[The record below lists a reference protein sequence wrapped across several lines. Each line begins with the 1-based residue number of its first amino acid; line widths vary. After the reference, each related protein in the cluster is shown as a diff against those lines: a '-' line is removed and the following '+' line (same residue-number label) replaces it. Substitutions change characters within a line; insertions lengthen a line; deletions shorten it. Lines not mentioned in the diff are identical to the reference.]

1 MPTTIEIVRD
11 GPVARVWLNR
21 PEQHNALA
29 AELVAELTSA
39 LHALALESAV
49 RVVVLGGRGP
59 SFCAGADIAVM
70 KASAHA
76 TFDENLAEAERLG
89 GLFST
94 LADLP
99 RPVVARLHGN
109 VLGGGVGL
117 ACACDLAVAADDA
130 RFALSEVRLGILPAL
145 ISPYVIRRLGDRAA
159 RELMLTGERID
170 AAAALRHGLV
180 HHVATAADLDA
191 RVEERVAAL
200 LAGAPRAQARIKT
213 LLELWADSTWE
224 EYRSGLPRVL
234 AEVRSGDEAKE
245 GLGAFFEKRK
255 PGWTRSS

>member
-1 MPTTIEIVRD
+1 MSSTLEIVRD
-11 GPVARVWLNR
+11 GQVARVWLNR
-21 PEQHNALA
+21 PEQHNALSG
-29 AELVAELTSA
+29 ELVAELTST
-39 LHALALESAV
+39 LHELALDASV

-59 SFCAGADIAVM
+59 SFCAGADIGVM

-76 TFDENLAEAERLG
+76 TFEQNLAEAERLG

-99 RPVVARLHGN
+99 RPVIVRLHGN

-117 ACACDLAVAADDA
+117 ACACDIAVASDDV
-130 RFALSEVRLGILPAL
+130 RIGLSEVRLGILPAL

-170 AAAALRHGLV
+170 AASAFRYGLV
-180 HHVATAADLDA
+180 HHVTAASELDA
-191 RVEERVAAL
+191 RIEERVAAL

-234 AEVRSGDEAKE
+234 AEVRAGDEAKE
-245 GLGAFFEKRK
+245 GLAAFFEKRK
-255 PGWTRSS
+255 PKWLETP